1 MAQDPKAEASPTVE
15 LSVDVEEDLHA
26 VEPTLRVAVDG
37 VAAPAE
43 RPEKTDRVAAPDAEA
58 RALLATY
65 EREARSRGNSPT
77 AAPLFFEMG
86 RLWERQLGS
95 PREAAAC
102 YQNAYRLDPMHRP
115 NLASARRLFSQV
127 GNWQMALQLI
137 DAELAAQPT
146 PEEGRALRLEKARLL
161 ADRLDRPAEAAA
173 LLGELSEEDPKD
185 LAPAAAL
192 EGLQLAL
199 GDAASLAHAYQR
211 QAAAASEPSLQVYC
225 LTAAGSLCEDAL
237 GRPDEAADL
246 YRQAYA
252 ILPTDVEALAGV
264 KAHAERQG
272 RWEELYQALRTEAA
286 SARGSTAAALLYQAA
301 QVCSERLD
309 REPEALQALV
319 EARRAAPGDPL
330 ILGELTRLYEQKGLV
345 QELADVL
352 KARVATCR
360 STQEAVD
367 VHLRLGALYE
377 ERLDDEEAAIASY
390 RAVVDLAPGHAGAL
404 AALGKLYHRR
414 GQWPDLLSTYEA
426 EIAATRDSRQRA
438 AKLYKSAEI
447 LEEKLGK
454 PEAAIARYNEVLT
467 AHPGYLPAQKALT
480 RLYEKSGKIGE
491 LCEMYERE
499 IAATRDRDQ
508 RIALWTQVAQLA
520 DERLGDVDRAVRA
533 YLAVIEEAPDHLPT
547 IRALARLCERSQR
560 WRELIWAHE
569 LEAGLAGDQKQ
580 VISLLH
586 RNCEILEEFL
596 GDKDA
601 AIEAYRKVLSLSP
614 SYLPALKAL
623 GRLYAQKGR
632 WEELAAMYRQEA
644 DVAVSADETAA
655 LIYKIGELLEDKLGR
670 EEQALA
676 AYREVLTVLP
686 HHLPALGAL
695 QRIYRSRRQWEALTD
710 VLRTEAAA
718 RNAPEERAPILFHLG
733 EVAERHLGR
742 ADLAVDAYQEVLRL
756 VPTHALALRAL
767 DRLYSAANAWREL
780 CAIYER
786 VLVTTSAGP
795 ARAASYLK
803 LGRLYGDRLGDL
815 ARAGECL
822 EAALTGDADPGTA
835 LLALKG
841 LERIHGAQGDR
852 RRRAQDRERLASRL
866 QDHQIAASLALLAGE
881 DREEAAAA
889 KAAPDVQAADRAAAL
904 ADFQRAYTLNPDSPR
919 IEAGLEEALRR
930 DRSWPGLVD
939 LLRRRLERTSAPAMR
954 AEAALELAEIHLRQ
968 GEREKAL
975 AACRVG
981 LEADPGSLPLLRL
994 VASLCLEKED
1004 LGGARDALL
1013 TEADALSDASL
1024 AVEALT
1030 AAAQISSR
1038 LGEAALEAAI
1048 YRKVLDR
1055 DPLHRQAA
1063 ERLGQLL
1070 SASGDATSF
1079 LELQERQA
1087 MTLAAQGD
1095 AAGPDRLLEVAR
1107 KVQEQLSDLP
1117 RALKLLDRALA
1128 VRPDDPAVLFA
1139 RGEVLAKLSR
1149 PEEAAESFRRTAE
1162 LRSDPAGQAEAHLK
1176 LGTLLHEQLADPD
1189 RAVAHLQAAVAAGPG
1204 PSYVSALE
1212 RLARL
1217 HEASGNWA
1225 SGAHALDLLEAA
1237 NPDPATLIRGLLLHA
1252 RILLDG
1258 LADSVQALEKCRR
1271 AHSLLPEDAQ
1281 ALSVLCSLEQRLRD
1295 WEGAAATCERLAL
1308 LTAPTDPAASRSFRL
1323 RAGEICLQ
1331 ELKRPADAIANYRRA
1346 LEVDPGDV
1354 TIRALLAGLYATDP
1368 THLVDAVAEH
1378 RWLLAA
1384 DPARADS
1391 YRSLFRIFGAQRQA
1405 DRAYCSA
1412 AVLAFLQ
1419 LADDEVT
1426 IAHNEARKAL
1436 PAEPPGAIPL
1446 DQLDRLLTHIDGRGP
1461 LTPVL
1466 RLLAECAGK
1475 VAPWPADRYPLAR
1488 GDRLKA
1494 DHPVRRLADELAGR
1508 LQAPELEV
1516 YQAKGFELAVL
1527 PTWPVSIVVGAQVI
1541 RRFQDREQRFLLA
1554 RLVAR
1559 ARDGSAVAAFVE
1571 PAWLCDFVG
1580 AALRLVQPGS
1590 KVCGQPSEDLEKKI
1604 AKAISRKARRA
1615 LEELAPSLTRPAP
1628 EGGLPWA
1635 RSLAFSADR
1644 AGLALAGDVCASL
1657 TAAAAVDGAKE
1668 LAEGVSA
1675 ESIAAAVRGQPGL
1688 GELCRFAVSEELV
1701 QLRSFLR
1708 FARSEV

>member
-1 MAQDPKAEASPTVE
+1 MAQDPKAEASSPTVE
-15 LSVDVEEDLHA
+15 LSVDIEDELRA
-26 VEPTLRVAVDG
+26 AEPTLRIALEPVAV
-37 VAAPAE
+37 E
-43 RPEKTDRVAAPDAEA
+43 REKTDRFVSPDAEA
-58 RALLATY
+58 RALLSTY
-65 EREARSRGNSPT
+65 EREARARGNSPA
-77 AAPLFFEMG
+77 AAPLHFEMG
-86 RLWERQLGS
+86 RIWERQLGS

-115 NLASARRLFSQV
+115 NLAAARRLFSQV

-161 ADRLDRPAEAAA
+161 ANRLDRPDEAAA
-173 LLGELSEEDPKD
+173 LLVELGDEDPKD
-185 LAPAAAL
+185 LAAAAAL
-192 EGLQLAL
+192 EGLNLVR

-211 QAAAASEPSLQVYC
+211 QAEAASEPSLQVYC
-225 LTAAGSLCEDAL
+225 LTAAASLCEDAL
-237 GRPDEAADL
+237 GRPDDAAEL
-246 YRQAYA
+246 YRRAHA
-252 ILPTDVEALAGV
+252 ILPTDAAALAGL

-272 RWEELYQALRTEAA
+272 RWEELYHALRTEAA

-309 REPEALQALV
+309 REPEALAALV
-319 EARRAAPGDPL
+319 DARRAAPGDPL
-330 ILGELTRLYEQKGLV
+330 ILGELTRLYEQKGLW

-360 STQEAVD
+360 SPEEAVE
-367 VHLRLGALYE
+367 VQLRLGALYE
-377 ERLDDEEAAIASY
+377 ERLDQEEAAIASY
-390 RAVVDLAPGHAGAL
+390 RAVAEISPGHAGAL

-414 GQWPDLLSTYEA
+414 GQWPDLLATYEA
-426 EIAATRDSRQRA
+426 EIAATQDSRQRA

-447 LEEKLGK
+447 LEEKLGR
-454 PEAAIARYNEVLT
+454 PEAAIARFNEVLL
-467 AHPGYLPAQKALT
+467 AHPGYLPAQKALS

-520 DERLGDVDRAVRA
+520 DERLSDVDRAVRA

-547 IRALARLCERSQR
+547 IRALARLCERAQR
-560 WRELIWAHE
+560 WRQLIWAHE

-586 RNCEILEEFL
+586 RNCEILEEFI

-623 GRLYAQKGR
+623 GRLLAQKGR

-644 DVAVSADETAA
+644 EVAVSAEETAA
-655 LIYKIGELLEDKLGR
+655 LVYKIGELLENKLGR
-670 EEQALA
+670 EEQAIA
-676 AYREVLTVLP
+676 AYREVLTVTP

-718 RNAPEERAPILFHLG
+718 RAAPEEKAPILFHLG

-795 ARAASYLK
+795 ARAASYLE
-803 LGRLYGDRLGDL
+803 LGRLYGDRLSDL
-815 ARAGECL
+815 ARAGECF
-822 EAALTGDADPGTA
+822 EAALAGDPDPTTA

-841 LERIHGAQGDR
+841 LERVHGAQGDR
-852 RRRAQDRERLASRL
+852 RGRAQDRERLASRL

-881 DREEAAAA
+881 DREEAAAVRGP
-889 KAAPDVQAADRAAAL
+889 AAVQAADRAAAL
-904 ADFQRAYTLNPDSPR
+904 ADYQRAYSLNPDSPR
-919 IEAGLEEALRR
+919 IEACLEEALRR
-930 DRSWPGLVD
+930 EKSLPLLVD
-939 LLRRRLERTSAPAMR
+939 LLRRRLERSSGPAER
-954 AEAALELAEIHLRQ
+954 AEAALELAEIQVQQ
-968 GEREKAL
+968 GDLDKAL
-975 AACRVG
+975 SACRAG
-981 LEADPGSLPLLRL
+981 LATEPGSVPLLRL
-994 VASLCLEKED
+994 VASLCLAKED
-1004 LGGARDALL
+1004 LAGAREALL
-1013 TEADALSDASL
+1013 TEAEALSDASL
-1024 AVEALT
+1024 AVDALT
-1030 AAAQISSR
+1030 AAADISSR
-1038 LGEAALEAAI
+1038 LGEKAHEAAI
-1048 YRKVLDR
+1048 YRKILDR
-1055 DPLHRQAA
+1055 DPLHRAGA
-1063 ERLGQLL
+1063 ERLGVLL
-1070 SASGDATSF
+1070 SESGDATSV

-1095 AAGPDRLLEVAR
+1095 SSGPERLLEVAR
-1107 KVQEQLSDLP
+1107 KVQTQLSDLP
-1117 RALKLLDRALA
+1117 RALRLLDRAVSA
-1128 VRPDDPAVLFA
+1128 RPDDAAVLFA
-1139 RGEVLAKLSR
+1139 RGEVLARLSR
-1149 PEEAAESFRRTAE
+1149 PEEAAESYRRTAE
-1162 LRSDPAGQAEAHLK
+1162 LRSDPQGQAEAHLR
-1176 LGTLLHEQLADPD
+1176 LGALLQEQLADPD

-1204 PSYVSALE
+1204 PSYVAALE

-1217 HEASGNWA
+1217 HEASSNWA
-1225 SGAHALDLLEAA
+1225 SGAHVLDLLEAV
-1237 NPDPATLIRGLLLHA
+1237 NPEASTLVRALLLHA

-1258 LADSVQALEKCRR
+1258 LGDGVRALEKCRR
-1271 AHSLLPEDAQ
+1271 AHSLLPEDPQ
-1281 ALSVLCSLEQRLRD
+1281 ALSVLCALEQRLRD
-1295 WEGAAATCERLAL
+1295 WEGAAATCERLAA
-1308 LTAPTDPAASRSFRL
+1308 LTAETDPAAARSFRM
-1323 RAGEICLQ
+1323 RAGEICVQ
-1331 ELKRPADAIANYRRA
+1331 ELRRPGDAIANYRRA
-1346 LEVDPGDV
+1346 LEADPGDT
-1354 TIRALLAGLYATDP
+1354 TIRALLADLYAQDP

-1384 DPARADS
+1384 DPARAES
-1391 YRSLFRIFGAQRQA
+1391 YRSLFRIFEAQRQT
-1405 DRAYCSA
+1405 DRAYCAA

-1419 LADDEVT
+1419 LADEEVAT
-1426 IAHNEARKAL
+1426 AHGEARKDL
-1436 PAEPPGAIPL
+1436 PAAPSGSVPP

-1466 RLLAECAGK
+1466 RILTECAGK
-1475 VAPWPADRYPLAR
+1475 VAPWPSDRYPLSR
-1488 GDRLKA
+1488 GDRLKP
-1494 DHPVRRLADELAGR
+1494 DHPVHRLVGELAAQLG
-1508 LQAPELEV
+1508 ASEVEV
-1516 YQAKGFELAVL
+1516 YQGKGFELAAL
-1527 PTWPVSIVVGAQVI
+1527 PTWPISLVVGAQVI
-1541 RRFQDREQRFLLA
+1541 RRFQDREQRFLLG

-1580 AALRLVQPGS
+1580 AALRLVQPAS
-1590 KVCGQPSEDLEKKI
+1590 RVCGKPNEDVEKKVG
-1604 AKAISRKARRA
+1604 KAISRKARRA
-1615 LEELAPSLTRPAP
+1615 LEELAPSLTRAAP
-1628 EGGLPWA
+1628 EGGLVWA
-1635 RSLAFSADR
+1635 RSLSYSADR

-1657 TAAAAVDGAKE
+1657 TAAAAVDGPKE
-1668 LAEGVSA
+1668 LASGITA
-1675 ESIAAAVRGQPGL
+1675 EAIAAAVRGQPGL
-1688 GELCRFAVSEELV
+1688 GELCRFAVSEELA

-1708 FARSEV
+1708 FANPE

>member
-15 LSVDVEEDLHA
+15 LSVDIEEELRSA
-26 VEPTLRVAVDG
+26 EPTLRVAVNT
-37 VAAPAE
+37 AE
-43 RPEKTDRVAAPDAEA
+43 ASPPTEKTDRFISPEAEA

-65 EREARSRGNSPT
+65 EREARARGNSPS
-77 AAPLFFEMG
+77 AAALYFEMG

-115 NLASARRLFSQV
+115 NLTAARRLFSQV
-127 GNWQMALQLI
+127 GNWQMTLQLV

-146 PEEGRALRLEKARLL
+146 AQEGRALRLEKARLL
-161 ADRLDRPAEAAA
+161 ASRLDRPQEASA
-173 LLGELSEEDPKD
+173 LLVQLCDEDPKD
-185 LAPAAAL
+185 LAAAAAL
-192 EGLQLAL
+192 EGLQLTL
-199 GDAASLAHAYQR
+199 GDAGSLAHAYQR
-211 QAAAASEPSLQVYC
+211 QAEAASEPSLQVYC
-225 LTAAGSLCEDAL
+225 LTAAASLCEDAL
-237 GRPDEAADL
+237 GHPDDAAEL
-246 YRQAYA
+246 YRRAYA
-252 ILPTDVEALAGV
+252 ILPTDAAALAGV

-272 RWEELYQALRTEAA
+272 HWEELYQALRTEAV

-301 QVCSERLD
+301 QICSERLD

-330 ILGELTRLYEQKGLV
+330 ILGELTRLYEQKGLF
-345 QELADVL
+345 QDLADVL

-360 STQEAVD
+360 SPQEAVE
-367 VHLRLGALYE
+367 VQLRLGALYE
-377 ERLDDEEAAIASY
+377 ERLDQEEAAIAAY
-390 RAVVDLAPGHAGAL
+390 RAVVDLAPGQTAAL

-414 GQWPDLLSTYEA
+414 GQWPELLATYEA
-426 EIAATRDSRQRA
+426 EIAATKDSRQRA

-454 PEAAIARYNEVLT
+454 PEAAIARYNEVLLS
-467 AHPGYLPAQKALT
+467 HPGYLPAQKALT
-480 RLYEKSGKIGE
+480 RLYEKNGKIGE

-499 IAATRDRDQ
+499 ISATRDRDQ

-520 DERLGDVDRAVRA
+520 DERLSDVDRAVRA
-533 YLAVIEEAPDHLPT
+533 YLAIIEEAPDHLPT
-547 IRALARLCERSQR
+547 IRALARLCERAQR

-586 RNCEILEEFL
+586 RNCEILEEFI

-623 GRLYAQKGR
+623 GRLLAQKGR

-644 DVAVSADETAA
+644 EVAVSAEETAP
-655 LIYKIGELLEDKLGR
+655 LVYKIGELLENKLGR
-670 EEQALA
+670 EEQAIA
-676 AYREVLTVLP
+676 AYREVLTVMP

-718 RNAPEERAPILFHLG
+718 RVAPEEKAPILFHLG

-756 VPTHALALRAL
+756 VPTHALALRVL

-815 ARAGECL
+815 SRAAECF
-822 EAALTGDADPGTA
+822 EAALSGDPDPTTA

-841 LERIHGAQGDR
+841 LDRIHGAQGDR
-852 RRRAQDRERLASRL
+852 CSRAQDRERLASRL
-866 QDHQIAASLALLAGE
+866 QDHEIAASLALLAGE
-881 DREEAAAA
+881 DREDSAVGRTS
-889 KAAPDVQAADRAAAL
+889 PDLQAADRAAAL
-904 ADFQRAYTLNPDSPR
+904 ADYQRAYTLNPDSPR
-919 IEAGLEEALRR
+919 IEAGFEEALRR
-930 DRSWPGLVD
+930 EKNWPGLVD
-939 LLRRRLERTSAPAMR
+939 LLRRRLERSSSPASR
-954 AEAALELAEIHLRQ
+954 AETALELAEIHLRQ
-968 GEREKAL
+968 GDRDKAL
-975 AACRVG
+975 AACRAG
-981 LEADPGSLPLLRL
+981 LETDATSLPLLRL

-1004 LGGARDALL
+1004 FAGAREALL
-1013 TEADALSDASL
+1013 TEGEALHEPAL
-1024 AVEALT
+1024 AVEALC
-1030 AAAQISSR
+1030 AAAQISGR
-1038 LGEAALEAAI
+1038 LGETAHEIAI
-1048 YRKVLDR
+1048 YRKVLER
-1055 DPLHRQAA
+1055 DPLHREAA
-1063 ERLGQLL
+1063 DRLGRLL
-1070 SASGDATSF
+1070 SASGDAAAF

-1107 KVQEQLSDLP
+1107 RILDQLSDLP

-1149 PEEAAESFRRTAE
+1149 PEEAAESYRRTAE
-1162 LRSDPAGQAEAHLK
+1162 LRSDPAGQAEAHLR
-1176 LGTLLHEQLADPD
+1176 LGALLHEQLADPD
-1189 RAVAHLQAAVAAGPG
+1189 RAVAHLQAAVAAGTG
-1204 PSYVSALE
+1204 PAYVPALE

-1225 SGAHALDLLEAA
+1225 SGAHVLDLLEAA
-1237 NPDPATLIRGLLLHA
+1237 NPEPPTLARALLLHA

-1258 LADSVQALEKCRR
+1258 LGDGVHALEKCRR
-1271 AHSLLPEDAQ
+1271 AHSLLMEDAQ
-1281 ALSVLCSLEQRLRD
+1281 ALSVLCALEQRLRD
-1295 WEGAAATCERLAL
+1295 WEGAAATCERLAA
-1308 LTAPTDPAASRSFRL
+1308 LTAKTDPAASRSFRM
-1323 RAGEICLQ
+1323 RAGEICVQ
-1331 ELKRPADAIANYRRA
+1331 ELRRPQDAIANYRRA

-1354 TIRALLAGLYATDP
+1354 TIRALLADLYATDP
-1368 THLVDAVAEH
+1368 NHLLDAVAEH

-1384 DPARADS
+1384 DPARAES
-1391 YRSLFRIFGAQRQA
+1391 YRSLFRIFEAQRQA
-1405 DRAYCSA
+1405 DRAYCAA
-1412 AVLAFLQ
+1412 AVLTFLQ
-1419 LADDEVT
+1419 LADEEVVT
-1426 IAHNEARKAL
+1426 AHNEARKLL
-1436 PAEPPGAIPL
+1436 PAEPAGAIPL
-1446 DQLDRLLTHIDGRGP
+1446 DQLDRLLTHIDGRGF

-1466 RLLAECAGK
+1466 RILAECAGK
-1475 VAPWPADRYPLAR
+1475 VAPWPAERFSLAR
-1488 GDRLKA
+1488 GDRLKP
-1494 DHPVRRLADELAGR
+1494 DHPVRRLVDDIAGR
-1508 LQAPELEV
+1508 LAAPEVEV
-1516 YQAKGFELAVL
+1516 YQGKAFELLAL
-1527 PTWPVSIVVGAQVI
+1527 PTAPVSLVVGAQVI

-1554 RLVAR
+1554 RLLAR

-1580 AALRLVQPGS
+1580 AALRLVQPAS
-1590 KVCGQPSEDLEKKI
+1590 KVCGRPNEELEKKVG
-1604 AKAISRKARRA
+1604 KAISRKGRRA

-1628 EGGLPWA
+1628 EGGLLWA
-1635 RSLAFSADR
+1635 RSLAYSADR

-1668 LAEGVSA
+1668 LAGGVTA
-1675 ESIAAAVRGQPGL
+1675 EAIAAAVRGQP
-1688 GELCRFAVSEELV
+1688 
-1701 QLRSFLR
+1701 
-1708 FARSEV
+1708 